1 MNPAASTPQSSAPEL
16 SAPDYELDDLE
27 RLLCGTF
34 DNYEQVYWEEQLG
47 IPTALRHRRSTS
59 VYRRVDLSHFH
70 GRVFYAHKWWD
81 GDPQVRSYRN
91 LYVIRRDPELNL
103 LRLDLLTIPNP
114 ERLDDA
120 LVSDTVLATLKPEEL
135 VAMPAECNT
144 VWHREG
150 DGFRVAMAGD
160 CRLTSVSPNGEPL
173 AITVDTRVDENNFL
187 YLSYGRDSAGAL
199 QYGPQDLVPSR
210 ELRARWFRG
219 SLRIDGQEHH
229 FELHD
234 QGGLC
239 LIESSQGILRVRLRQ
254 VRWPTHE
261 RRPQMALILM
271 RPGQDELLL
280 DAPVERA
287 PCIAFAAPD
296 ATSIGLSTGGILL
309 HCDNAR
315 RHYKD
320 PRS

>member
-1 MNPAASTPQSSAPEL
+1 MNTVASTPSTSR
-16 SAPDYELDDLE
+16 PDYELDDLE

-47 IPTALRHRRSTS
+47 IAPALRHRRSTS
-59 VYRRVDLSHFH
+59 VYRRVELAGFQ

-81 GDPQVRSYRN
+81 GDPQMRAYRN
-91 LYVIRRDPELNL
+91 LYVIRRDPDLNL
-103 LRLDLLTIPNP
+103 LRLNLLTIPDP

-120 LVSDTVLATLKPEEL
+120 LQSDAVLATLKPTDL
-135 VAMPAECNT
+135 IAMPAECNT
-144 VWHREG
+144 VWRREG
-150 DGFRVAMAGD
+150 DAFRVAMAGD
-160 CRLTSVSPNGEPL
+160 CRLTSVSPSGEPL
-173 AITVDTRVDENNFL
+173 GITVDTKLDENNFL
-187 YLSYGRDSAGAL
+187 YLSYGRDSTGAL

-219 SLRIDGQEHH
+219 SVRVEGEEHR

-234 QGGLC
+234 QGGLYV
-239 LIESSQGILRVRLRQ
+239 INSSRGAIRVRLRQ

-261 RRPQMALILM
+261 RQSQLALIVM
-271 RPGQDELLL
+271 REGQEELLM
-280 DAPVERA
+280 DAPLERT
-287 PCIAFAAPD
+287 PCIAYAAPD
-296 ATSIGLSTGGILL
+296 ATSIGLSIGGIHV
-309 HCDNAR
+309 HCENPR